1 MKVISV
7 VNRKGGVA
15 KTATALTLG
24 AGLKQRGYKLLYIDL
39 DSQGNLTTNLNISNP
54 LNTAFNIFSKGSKA
68 VECITSE
75 NGNDLIASGSDL
87 SIIDLVLANS
97 IGAEYRLTES
107 LECLRTSNSYDFVI
121 IDTAPALNLL
131 VANALTASDSVVIP
145 VQADAFSYDGLTDIV
160 QVIASIKKYSNKN
173 LEINGILITRYSN
186 KSIISKTL
194 KKELTELAKDLG
206 TRVYT
211 NPIRECIAVKEAQL
225 QNVDLLTYSP
235 KCNAS
240 IDYQSFIDE
249 LLQTI

>member
-24 AGLKQRGYKLLYIDL
+24 AGLKQRGYKVLYIDL

-68 VECITSE
+68 IECITSE

-173 LEINGILITRYSN
+173 LEINGVLITRYSN

>member
-24 AGLKQRGYKLLYIDL
+24 AGLKQRGYKVLYIDL

-68 VECITSE
+68 IECITSE

-107 LECLRTSNSYDFVI
+107 LECLRTGNSYDFVI

-173 LEINGILITRYSN
+173 LEINGVLITRYSN

>member
-24 AGLKQRGYKLLYIDL
+24 AGLKQRGYKVLYIDL

-68 VECITSE
+68 IECITSE